1 MVLSNATKSVLEKH
15 SPVAV
20 EEKFVIP
27 IRSNARKEYY
37 SIDVRQLSYV
47 QYAKLRLG
55 ELFKYRYALKNAVV
69 SNLKRRYR
77 RSTLGFA
84 WSLLN
89 PLLTMAVL
97 ALMFGTIFHQKYQ
110 TFSVYVFS
118 ALLPWNFIAQT
129 LLQGTES
136 FVNNE
141 SSLKRVVLPKTF
153 FPLVTVCTEMSNFML
168 SLASFLVLGLFLEVH
183 YSWAL
188 LSIPFAALITSVL
201 AFGLAISMA
210 VLTVYWRDLQHIMS
224 VIIQLFFYTVPIIY
238 PLESLSENIRWIVQV
253 NPFYYFIKLFRFS
266 IYDCQWPPLFDWAL
280 CASIAVIVLAVSLK
294 LLQGTERELV
304 FRL

>member
-1 MVLSNATKSVLEKH
+1 MSLPEGTTTVLEAPLL
-15 SPVAV
+15 SGV
-20 EEKFVIP
+20 EKIVIEP
-27 IRSNARKEYY
+27 ISSNERKGYS
-37 SIDVRQLSYV
+37 SIDVRQLSYL
-47 QYAKLRLG
+47 QYTRLRLG
-55 ELFKYRYALKNAVV
+55 ELFKYRYALKNAVI

-141 SSLKRVVLPKTF
+141 SSLRRIVLPKIF

-168 SLASFLVLGLFLEVH
+168 SLASFLVLGLLLEVH
-183 YSWAL
+183 YSWTL
-188 LSIPFAALITSVL
+188 LVIPVAALITSIL

-224 VIIQLFFYTVPIIY
+224 VIVQLLFYTVPIIY
-238 PLESLSENIRWIVQV
+238 PLQSLSESLHWIVQL
-253 NPFYYFIKLFRFS
+253 NPFYYFIELLDFPFMN
-266 IYDCQWPPLFDWAL
+266 
-280 CASIAVIVLAVSLK
+280 ASV
-294 LLQGTERELV
+294 R
-304 FRL
+304 R

>member
-1 MVLSNATKSVLEKH
+1 MSSPNATTNVLEKH
-15 SPVAV
+15 PLSAV
-20 EEKFVIP
+20 EETSVVP
-27 IRSNARKEYY
+27 IKSKARNEYY
-37 SIDVRQLSYV
+37 SIDVRQLSYL
-47 QYAKLRLG
+47 QYVKLRLG
-55 ELFKYRYALKNAVV
+55 DLFKYRYALRNSVI

-118 ALLPWNFIAQT
+118 ALLPWNFIAQS

-141 SSLKRVVLPKTF
+141 SSLKRIVLPKTF

-168 SLASFLVLGLFLEVH
+168 SLASFLVLGLLLEVH

-188 LSIPFAALITSVL
+188 LTIPFAALITSIL

-224 VIIQLFFYTVPIIY
+224 VIIQILFYTVPIIY
-238 PLESLSENIRWIVQV
+238 PLESLSENISWIVQL
-253 NPFYYFIKLFRFS
+253 NPFYYFIRLFRFS
-266 IYDCQWPPLFDWAL
+266 IYDSQCPPLSDWLL
-280 CASIAVIVLAVSLK
+280 CTCIAVFVLAISLR
-294 LLQGTERELV
+294 LLQDTERELV

>member
-1 MVLSNATKSVLEKH
+1 MAKVITKVLEEKALTAKDKTV
-15 SPVAV
+15 VA
-20 EEKFVIP
+20 ETSRRRLQKGY
-27 IRSNARKEYY
+27 S
-37 SIDVRQLSYV
+37 SIDVRQLSYL
-47 QYAKLRLG
+47 QYVKLRLG
-55 ELFKYRYALKNAVV
+55 ELVKYRYALKSAVTL
-69 SNLKRRYR
+69 NLKRRYR

-110 TFSVYVFS
+110 AFSIYVFS

-129 LLQGTES
+129 LLHSTES

-153 FPLVTVCTEMSNFML
+153 YPLVTVCTEMVNFLL
-168 SLASFLVLGLFLEVH
+168 SLASFLVLGVLLKEN

-188 LSIPFAALITSVL
+188 LSIPVATLIIGIF

-210 VLTVYWRDLQHIMS
+210 VLTVYWRDLQHILG
-224 VIIQLFFYTVPIIY
+224 VIVQLLFYLVPIIY
-238 PLESLSENIRWIVQV
+238 PFESLSDDLHWIVQI
-253 NPFYYFIKLFRFS
+253 NPFYYFLKLFRLS
-266 IYDCQWPPLFDWAL
+266 IYNGQMPSLLNWLGCTI
-280 CASIAVIVLAVSLK
+280 IAIITLGVGLR
-294 LLQGTERELV
+294 LLQRTERELL

>member
-1 MVLSNATKSVLEKH
+1 MCNT
-15 SPVAV
+15 
-20 EEKFVIP
+20 
-27 IRSNARKEYY
+27 
-37 SIDVRQLSYV
+37 Q
-47 QYAKLRLG
+47 KLRLS
-55 ELFKYRYALKNAVV
+55 ELHKYRYALKNAVI

-118 ALLPWNFIAQT
+118 ALLPWNFIAQA

-153 FPLVTVCTEMSNFML
+153 FPLVTVCTELSNFML
-168 SLASFLVLGLFLEVH
+168 SLASFLVLGLLLEVH

-188 LSIPFAALITSVL
+188 ISIPFAALITSIL

-210 VLTVYWRDLQHIMS
+210 VLTVYWRVYWRDLQHIMS
-224 VIIQLFFYTVPIIY
+224 VIIQLLFYTVPIIY
-238 PLESLSENIRWIVQV
+238 PLESLSENISWIVRL
-253 NPFYYFIKLFRFS
+253 NPFYYFIKLFRSS
-266 IYDCQWPPLFDWAL
+266 IYDYQCPSLSDWTL
-280 CASIAVIVLAVSLK
+280 CTVIAITVLAVSLR
-294 LLQGTERELV
+294 LLQNTERELV